1 MVKFRKSVLQ
11 RLRLKTQDRRG
22 KWERFVLIRVNAT
35 EAACMFP
42 RICSEALLL
51 LDRHYNSLK
60 PYRCGEV
67 NLYAVLR
74 NRTWPCAMSRT

>member
-1 MVKFRKSVLQ
+1 
-11 RLRLKTQDRRG
+11 
-22 KWERFVLIRVNAT
+22 
-35 EAACMFP
+35 MFP

-60 PYRCGEV
+60 PCRRGEV